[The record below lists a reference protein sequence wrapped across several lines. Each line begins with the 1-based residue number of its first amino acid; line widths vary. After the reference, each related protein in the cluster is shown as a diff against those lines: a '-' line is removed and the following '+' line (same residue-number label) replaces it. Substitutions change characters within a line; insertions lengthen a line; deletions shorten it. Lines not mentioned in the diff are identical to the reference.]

1 LLGVSEAEWL
11 CFKRAANVIIH
22 SFREPYLA
30 GMKPDFGRINAV
42 ILDLGGVILNI
53 DYQRTIDAFQ
63 ALGFDDFDAQ
73 YSKMQQ
79 SGLFDDL
86 ETGRIDQ
93 AVFVQRIQTV
103 IPHAEEAQIINAWN
117 ALLLDF
123 PEGRIAT
130 VERIAARFPTSLLSN
145 TNAIHYRAFSKTLEA
160 QTGRAEIESLFVKA
174 YLSHE
179 VGMRKPDREI
189 FMYVLNDQGLDAENT
204 LFIDDSPQHL
214 VGAQSCGIQTYHMTD
229 GDSLEALFRPV
240 LTEL

>member
-1 LLGVSEAEWL
+1 
-11 CFKRAANVIIH
+11 
-22 SFREPYLA
+22 
-30 GMKPDFGRINAV
+30 MKLDFGSIDAV

-86 ETGRIDQ
+86 EMGRIDQ
-93 AVFVQRIQTV
+93 AAFVSRIQEV
-103 IPHAEEAQIINAWN
+103 IPYAPDAEIISAWN
-117 ALLLDF
+117 ALLGDF
-123 PEGRIAT
+123 PEGRIET
-130 VERIAARFPTSLLSN
+130 VERIAQRYSTCLLSN
-145 TNAIHYRAFSKTLEA
+145 TNAIHYRAFSKTLED
-160 QTGRAEIESLFVKA
+160 QTGRKEIESLFQKA

-179 VGMRKPDREI
+179 VGMRKPDVEI
-189 FMYVLNDQGLDAENT
+189 FKHVLHDQGFVPERT
-204 LFIDDSPQHL
+204 LFVDDSPQHL

-229 GDSLEALFRPV
+229 ADSLENLFGSV